1 MRSQKYQRKLY
12 YMENFRV
19 LVVEDNPSIL
29 KLVSNYL
36 ENEDVACEVAVNG
49 ADAFEKIKDRLSSY
63 HLVLADINM
72 PKMNGLEL
80 IEKLK
85 ELDFSN
91 KIAIMS
97 TLEDVSVL
105 KKAISLGVDFF
116 IDKPVD
122 LSVLAE
128 VLKKSKRSYKRK
140 VDLDETMQLLNEYKD
155 AVDESNIVSKTDPTG
170 RITYVNK
177 KFCDISGYELE
188 ELIGKPHNVV
198 RHPDM
203 PKEAFA
209 DLWKTISKDK
219 KIWKGIVKNKKK
231 DGGYYVVDATIIPIL
246 DVHGEVLEYIGIR
259 HDITELERY
268 RELLETELD
277 SSQVDLQE
285 KANLLSEYEKAINTS
300 APLSRMSIDGE
311 ITYVNKAFVSLL
323 KYPRDTL
330 VGRNFFDVFDEGS
343 TIHIVKS
350 SIEKIKRSKKP
361 QKGIHIL
368 KDSGGEDKYLN
379 SSLVP
384 ILDVDGKIIELMA
397 IYSDITEVVNLNKE
411 IEDTQKEIIQ
421 KMGVIG
427 ESRSKETGEHV
438 KRVAEISAIIAREI
452 GLDRKRVELIK
463 SASPMHDIGKIG
475 IPDSILLKP
484 AKLTPEEFDVIKTH
498 STLGYEMLKGS
509 NRELLKTA
517 AIIAYEHH
525 ERWDGK
531 GYPRGLEGENI
542 HIYGRITAIA
552 DVFDALGNDRC
563 YKKAW
568 PLDKILS
575 LLREERGK
583 QFDPKVVDI
592 FFENL
597 DEILELNEKI
607 GQEVNQRIQL
617 CGQ

>member
-1 MRSQKYQRKLY
+1 
-12 YMENFRV
+12 MENFRV
-19 LVVEDNPSIL
+19 LVAEDNPSIL
-29 KLVSNYL
+29 KLINNYL
-36 ENEDVACEVAVNG
+36 ESEDVVCDIAVDG
-49 ADAFEKIKDRLSSY
+49 AEAFDKIKDRLSFY
-63 HLVLADINM
+63 HLVLVDINM
-72 PKMNGLEL
+72 PEMNGLEL

-85 ELDFSN
+85 ELHFSN

-97 TLEDVSVL
+97 TLEDVSVF

-116 IDKPVD
+116 IDKPID

-155 AVDESNIVSKTDPTG
+155 AVDDSNIVSKTDPTG

-246 DVHGEVLEYIGIR
+246 DVHGEVVEYIGIR

-343 TIHIVKS
+343 TIHIVRS

-368 KDSGGEDKYLN
+368 KDINGEDRYLN

-384 ILDVDGKIIELMA
+384 ILDINGKIIELMA

-452 GLDRKRVELIK
+452 GLDANRVELIK

-484 AKLTPEEFDVIKTH
+484 SRLTPEEFDVIKTH

-509 NRELLKTA
+509 SRELLKTA

-583 QFDPKVVDI
+583 QFDPKVVDV

-597 DEILELNEKI
+597 DEILDLNEKI
-607 GQEVNQRIQL
+607 GQEVN
-617 CGQ
+617 

>member
-1 MRSQKYQRKLY
+1 
-12 YMENFRV
+12 MENFRV
-19 LVVEDNPSIL
+19 LVAEDNPSIL
-29 KLVSNYL
+29 KLINNYL
-36 ENEDVACEVAVNG
+36 ESEDVVCDIAVDG
-49 ADAFEKIKDRLSSY
+49 AEAFDKIKDRLSSY
-63 HLVLADINM
+63 HLVLVDINM

-85 ELDFSN
+85 ELHFSN

-97 TLEDVSVL
+97 TLEDVSVF

-116 IDKPVD
+116 IDKPID

-155 AVDESNIVSKTDPTG
+155 AVDDSNIVSKTDPTG
-170 RITYVNK
+170 RITYVNN

-188 ELIGKPHNVV
+188 ELVGKPHNVV

-246 DVHGEVLEYIGIR
+246 DVHGEVVEYIGIR

-323 KYPRDTL
+323 KYPRDSL

-343 TIHIVKS
+343 TIHIVRS

-368 KDSGGEDKYLN
+368 KDINGEDRYLN

-384 ILDVDGKIIELMA
+384 ILDINGKIIELMA

-452 GLDRKRVELIK
+452 GLDANRVELIK

-484 AKLTPEEFDVIKTH
+484 SRLTPEEFDVIKTH

-583 QFDPKVVDI
+583 QFDPKVVDV

-597 DEILELNEKI
+597 DEILDLNEKI
-607 GQEVNQRIQL
+607 GQEVN
-617 CGQ
+617 